1 MEEAEETFLVQGLF
15 VANGLVPFLCP
26 SVHELK
32 ESVLKYER
40 DKNQKRKI
48 RMTKTTKRNELVR
61 PVVDVEPVPRL
72 TCEQ

>member
-1 MEEAEETFLVQGLF
+1 MKMNWLIFVPSPKPLDPTPTFSG
-15 VANGLVPFLCP
+15 P
-26 SVHELK
+26 SVHEFK
-32 ESVLKYER
+32 ESILKYVR

-61 PVVDVEPVPRL
+61 AVVDVEPVPRL

>member
-1 MEEAEETFLVQGLF
+1 MKMNWLIFVPSPRRLDLTLTFSG
-15 VANGLVPFLCP
+15 P

-32 ESVLKYER
+32 ESVLEYER

-72 TCEQ
+72 TCEH

>member
-1 MEEAEETFLVQGLF
+1 VEEAEETFLVQGLF

-48 RMTKTTKRNELVR
+48 RMTKTRNELVR